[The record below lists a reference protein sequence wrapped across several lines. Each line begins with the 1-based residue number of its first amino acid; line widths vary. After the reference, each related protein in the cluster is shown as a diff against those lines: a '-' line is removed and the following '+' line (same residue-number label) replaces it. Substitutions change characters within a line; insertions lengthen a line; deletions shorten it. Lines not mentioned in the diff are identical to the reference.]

1 MLSKVCFS
9 AIINRLILFMG
20 YDDFPELYEQYAP
33 DPSAD
38 GGDVDPEWALKS
50 NVAGEVQDFVE
61 GQVEGEIEGV
71 VRNVVLSRRVGYAMK
86 LSAAALGEA
95 KVALFAAAS
104 REFTSKLGR
113 LCGRRAL
120 MALFQT
126 AGFLKM
132 TASTGGSLIDGPL
145 PIADMLTVYFAGETM
160 IDVANLANI
169 MWQGYRLHEE
179 MDVRLAG
186 EVADLEVLGPEDLVV
201 ECQRHQV
208 LEGEFDNDFVQSLMN
223 TKNVNM
229 RIKRKG
235 MGWEHWKFKGDGM
248 DVTFY
253 DEAGARVAGITTEEL
268 QEVEQAY
275 VEIEARKRRDVDT
288 IYRSLSDGER
298 SSDEFA

>member
-1 MLSKVCFS
+1 
-9 AIINRLILFMG
+9 MG